1 MNRLSELL
9 LHGLANN
16 LDAQQK
22 RELQKQLGILEG
34 TIRDVALLR
43 SGSNIT
49 SASQITLASN
59 TISATG
65 NVSIDAKSSSAHTT
79 VYVKNSDGTYQADLN
94 VEKNIVVGGTVDGV
108 DVSALDD
115 PQYLTLA
122 ASATLANERILVPG
136 AGLTGTDGGAGLN
149 YTLAVGTPSTLTV
162 ATTNTASGTTHTHA
176 LDLSGRTI
184 TAGDGLTGGGNLGS
198 NITLAAGA
206 GDGIDVTADA
216 IAVDVTDLIGAGLT
230 EDASNNIT
238 VGTPTTLTVS
248 TANTVSGTTHAHAI
262 TASSDPGATQALL
275 KTDGYGLL
283 KLLGLGI
290 GSVTPVAG
298 NLTLA
303 DQETAADASY
313 GIIYKGATPF
323 IHNFRHPTGN
333 TARPDG
339 HNTFVGLNA
348 GNLTMGATATATL
361 HASYNTIIGYGAFAA
376 NTLGFF
382 NVAAGT
388 YAMANNT
395 IGERS
400 VALGHAA
407 MRYGTSA
414 SYNVAVGGFSL
425 AGLTTGIRDIAIGA
439 DAGRFIADG
448 TTPNQTS
455 SYSCYLGEQTKALA
469 NGDENEIVLGYN
481 ATGFGSNSAAYGN
494 SSITKHIFQ
503 AGSAGFGT
511 TNPSRQVDIELGT
524 GNPQL
529 RLSYSHDAAY
539 TDFETNSSGN
549 LEISPSGGDVSI
561 IGSLGTTW
569 VGSNLIPKLTDTYD
583 LGSSTLL
590 WRKGYLSELDTL
602 IFAENTITLL
612 GGWFYVTKDQGV
624 LPADVAAAATTI
636 DFGKDMTPNDFIV
649 FRGILMVEYMQI
661 GALVSGTTYNVTRNL
676 DGTGANDW
684 PAGTPFA
691 VLGNTGN
698 GRIELNAYDTPRV
711 QVIQQGATYN
721 AQTEV
726 LRFGDLNGNW
736 GYSSQTWGT
745 AIGEY
750 GAGKVNLAL
759 DPTNGLRLRLFA
771 AVLGQWDNSGNI
783 TLGDSVNEHV
793 YITATSMQIKDGA
806 TVYTDLTGGALTLG
820 ETANSKSRTQ
830 ISSGAISMINRSS
843 GGVDSTYFS
852 LDTAGD
858 MIVGKVGAGNFNL
871 MWDASE
877 GDLLMRLN
885 TTSYFQVDGSA
896 SLLKFGS
903 NVSAAATTAIAMF
916 GAAQTYN
923 SESMSANDMLIG
935 DNSASKANVL
945 WDNSAGRLYFRGGTT
960 QQAYIDTDGAIV
972 FGTDAFRLDAEG
984 MKVTVPGNTIGF
996 LDDEMRVAGIRHDLN
1011 DNVEWTTYIESMDSS
1026 ADKISSSTVWTY
1038 WDTYGAGG
1046 TASGDGRT
1054 ALFMVG
1060 GEHGE
1065 YWGVDSPFI
1074 TAAPG
1079 DIAYTSFLLYS
1090 STEQGGS
1097 ADFYVSIRFYDSSDT
1112 FLSSS
1117 DSSAMALGP
1126 AYVGNTFDYTAAAAP
1141 ANTAKIK
1148 LRFIVYGDTGYWAIG
1163 IKYISCQIPRSYA
1176 GIGIGQNAITFS
1188 AHTPTDPPSD
1198 AATGFRFYGDSVY
1211 IDPGLLFLGDTANA
1225 NMTQGLT
1232 INQGANDDEIL
1243 SLKSSDIAHGCTTL
1257 AETDTYYSIAKVI
1270 AASGGAEIKG
1280 FSEAAI
1286 GLVNTAIV
1294 TSTSTT
1300 KATNGY
1306 GAIILSAKKISGTG
1320 VTGMDANSNLVS
1332 VESNGTTRFI
1342 LDADGD
1348 SHQDVGTAWTNFDDH
1363 DDIGLLNA
1371 LAHSFDPLKT
1381 SFTDFLE
1388 KGKEML
1394 AKHRIVT
1401 YNDDGHHFIN
1411 WSRTHMLEI
1420 GAIRQL
1426 AQRMERYERAL
1437 LSAGIDP
1444 KLLEA

>member
-198 NITLAAGA
+198 DITLAAGA

-216 IAVDVTDLIGAGLT
+216 IAVDVTDLLGTGLD
-230 EDASNNIT
+230 EDLSNNLVLPT
-238 VGTPTTLTVS
+238 PGTLSVS
-248 TANTVSGTTHAHAI
+248 SSNAAAAPHTHAI

-290 GSVTPVAG
+290 GAVTPVAG

-339 HNTFVGLNA
+339 LNTFVGLNA
-348 GNLTMGATATATL
+348 GNLTMGAAATGVY
-361 HASYNTIIGYGAFAA
+361 HASYNTAIGAFAFSYNA
-376 NTLGFF
+376 GGYG
-382 NVAAGT
+382 NVAGGV
-388 YAMANNT
+388 Y
-395 IGERS
+395 S
-400 VALGHAA
+400 L
-407 MRYGTSA
+407 Y
-414 SYNVAVGGFSL
+414 YNVGGNNNV
-425 AGLTTGIRDIAIGA
+425 ATGYAALMTNTSGYGHIAIGA
-439 DAGRFIADG
+439 NAGRYIADG
-448 TTPNQTS
+448 TSPNQTS
-455 SYSCYLGEQTKALA
+455 NKSLYLGASTKALA
-469 NGDENEIVLGYN
+469 NGDTNEIVLGYN
-481 ATGFGSNSAAYGN
+481 TTGFGSNSAAYGN
-494 SSITKHIFQ
+494 GSITKHIFQ

-843 GGVDSTYFS
+843 GGADSTYFS

-858 MIVGKVGAGNFNL
+858 MIIGKVGAGNFNL

-960 QQAYIDTDGAIV
+960 QQAYIDTDGAIA

-1026 ADKISSSTVWTY
+1026 ADKINSSTAWTY

-1046 TASGDGRT
+1046 TASGEGRT

-1079 DIAYTSFLLYS
+1079 DIVYTSFLLYS
-1090 STEQGGS
+1090 SVEQDGG

-1117 DSSAMALGP
+1117 DSSVMDLDP
-1126 AYVGNTFDYTAAAAP
+1126 FYVGNTFDFSATAAP

-1148 LRFIVYGDTGYWAIG
+1148 LRFMVYGDTGYWAIG

-1243 SLKSSDIAHGCTTL
+1243 SLKSSDIAHGATDVT
-1257 AETDTYYSIAKVI
+1257 ETDTFGFIKKQSATD
-1270 AASGGAEIKG
+1270 GGLRIDG
-1280 FSEAAI
+1280 FADTGSL
-1286 GLVNTAIV
+1286 GLVVSGTAP
-1294 TSTSTT
+1294 TSDTT
-1300 KATNGY
+1300 KSTGGLAMVTVVGY
-1306 GAIILSAKKISGTG
+1306 DVSGTARANI
-1320 VTGMDANSNLVS
+1320 DANGNIIAFR
-1332 VESNGTTRFI
+1332 NNNTTRFI
-1342 LDADGD
+1342 LDGDGD